1 MSAGCLSRCICLT
14 ERFGAWASVD
24 SARTLAVQ
32 GCARGSFLDLIGRA
46 VSLTKASHHVS
57 ETPGCEGEM
66 TDDQTQVWIKL
77 MMYWEWAQNDTRVA
91 GLKPW

>member
-1 MSAGCLSRCICLT
+1 ML
-14 ERFGAWASVD
+14 
-24 SARTLAVQ
+24 
-32 GCARGSFLDLIGRA
+32 A
-46 VSLTKASHHVS
+46 VSLTKASPHVS

>member
-1 MSAGCLSRCICLT
+1 ML
-14 ERFGAWASVD
+14 
-24 SARTLAVQ
+24 
-32 GCARGSFLDLIGRA
+32 A

-91 GLKPW
+91 GLKPWSAARSLPTIWVAFFQECQR